1 MPVLFYYGGA
11 MSKVEEKLEE
21 IHVGDTTFVVNSEK
35 VIVEVRYNEEW
46 VWENGLRVR
55 KAKGNMRDVKLP
67 PPLNLDFDPVD
78 YILEDRYGR
87 TVMDDIIDE
96 EIERLHKE
104 KR

>member
-1 MPVLFYYGGA
+1 MGSV

-21 IHVGDTTFVVNSEK
+21 IHVGDTTLYVNSEK
-35 VIVEVRYNEEW
+35 VIVKVHRNEEW
-46 VWENGLRVR
+46 VWENGFRVR
-55 KAKGNMRDVKLP
+55 KAKGNMRDIKLP

>member
-1 MPVLFYYGGA
+1 

-21 IHVGDTTFVVNSEK
+21 IHVGDTTLYVNSEK
-35 VIVEVRYNEEW
+35 VIVKVHRNEEW
-46 VWENGLRVR
+46 VWENGFRVR
-55 KAKGNMRDVKLP
+55 KAKGNMRDIKLP